1 MVSLISRA
9 RHRRGDDDRGGP
21 MLELAVVFGIVAII
35 AVVVISLASESLAPQ
50 VRDFIQVQVDEAL
63 GGEGGGAENDG
74 GGDDGGGGDNEAV
87 SD

>member
-1 MVSLISRA
+1 MVRLINRV
-9 RHRRGDDDRGGP
+9 RHRQAGLSDDRGGP

-50 VRDFIQVQVDEAL
+50 VSQYIQGQVNEAL

-74 GGDDGGGGDNEAV
+74 GGTETVND
-87 SD
+87 